1 MVHSV
6 HPKGMSRHQLT
17 LLERA
22 LLVLSKLDEGG
33 WQEMPLDLRVS
44 FAKYMDAEAWT
55 HMPDLLTL
63 REASLKIL
71 RDAIA
76 HTGEFSPE
84 AVDQPPDES
93 PPVKALVAK

>member
-6 HPKGMSRHQLT
+6 YSKSMSQHQIS

-22 LLVLSKLDEGG
+22 LLVLAKMDEGG
-33 WQEMPLDLRVS
+33 WTEMPLDLRVS
-44 FAKYMDAEAWT
+44 FAKYMDAEVWT
-55 HMPDLLTL
+55 HLPDLLTL
-63 REASLKIL
+63 REAALHVV

-84 AVDQPPDES
+84 ATDQPPDS
-93 PPVKALVAK
+93 QKSLVAT